1 MLCVISDAEKS
12 VFSDTPQIVV
22 VPPTP
27 VATRATQGAAD
38 RGEADRG
45 LDSPCVEARS
55 QRKPVSKTPDK
66 TRYVFNQRFE
76 PILIIIII

>member
-1 MLCVISDAEKS
+1 MIILCVSSDAEKS

-27 VATRATQGAAD
+27 VATRATQGA
-38 RGEADRG
+38 ADRG